1 MEETKA
7 FILPKPLILVGL
19 MGAGKSAI
27 GRRVAVCLGVPFI
40 DADVEIEKAAG
51 CSIADIFA
59 REGEEGFRAGE
70 RRVVARLLNTEP
82 VHVLATGGGAFMD
95 PDTRALIADKGISLW
110 LRADLDVLFE
120 RVSRRSHRPLL
131 KSADPKGTLE
141 ALMEKR
147 YPVYAEVDIVVDSG
161 EGPIGPMVDKVL
173 AAVRDY
179 LKQGEDD

>member
-7 FILPKPLILVGL
+7 FILPKPLVLVGL

-27 GRRVAVCLGVPFI
+27 GRRVAARLDVPFI
-40 DADVEIEKAAG
+40 DADTEIEKAAG
-51 CSIADIFA
+51 CTISEIFK
-59 REGEEGFRAGE
+59 RDGEEGFRAGE

-82 VHVLATGGGAFMD
+82 VHVLATGGGAFLD
-95 PDTRALIADKGISLW
+95 PETRALIADKGISLW

-131 KSADPKGTLE
+131 KTPDPKGTLA

-173 AAVRDY
+173 VAVRNY
-179 LKQGEDD
+179 LKRGELD